1 MKSTLPF
8 FIILFLAFIS
18 IDADAQKKKSPAA
31 NASGEI
37 NGVEVNVDYHQPSAR
52 GREIMG
58 GLVPYGEVWRTGA
71 NNATTISFSSDV
83 MVAGEKLSAGKYSM
97 FTIPGEDDWTIIFN
111 SQTDIWGTQYSKDSD
126 VLRVDVSSVLT
137 DEMVETF
144 EISVADNGVVLA
156 WENTMVE
163 IPVSK

>member
-1 MKSTLPF
+1 MKNTLPF

-37 NGVEVNVDYHQPSAR
+37 DGVEVNVDYHQPSAR

-97 FTIPGEDDWTIIFN
+97 FTIPTDDDWTIIFN
-111 SQTDIWGTQYSKDSD
+111 SKTDIWGTQYSKDSD

-137 DEMVETF
+137 DETVETF
-144 EISVADNGVVLA
+144 EISVTDNGVVLA
-156 WENTMVE
+156 WENTMVK